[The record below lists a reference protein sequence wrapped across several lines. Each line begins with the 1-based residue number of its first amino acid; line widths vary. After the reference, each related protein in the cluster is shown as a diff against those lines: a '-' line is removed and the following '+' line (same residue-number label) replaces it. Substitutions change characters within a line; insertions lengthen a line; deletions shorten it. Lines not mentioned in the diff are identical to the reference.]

1 MKKAS
6 YLLLVLLMLQAC
18 TDSYHVFSNKYPVS
32 YSCKMSTPP
41 FNSINTLGYF
51 LSVRPTATRD
61 GYKVRYPNGTERE
74 YPYTEVQNRVFQFGL
89 AGLIIGK
96 PYFGEGEVYA
106 YDLGCPRCD
115 RASARLSVGID
126 GMASCARCET
136 TYNLNSEGVAITGN
150 SRPLYRYR
158 TTLNGDILMVHN

>member
-6 YLLLVLLMLQAC
+6 YLFFVLLMLQAC
-18 TDSYHVFSNKYPVS
+18 SDSYHVFSNKYPVS
-32 YSCKMSTPP
+32 YSCKVSTHP

-51 LSVRPTATRD
+51 LSVRPTASHN
-61 GYKVRYPNGTERE
+61 GYKVKLPTGAEQE
-74 YPYTEVQNRVFQFGL
+74 YPYTEVQSRVFQFGL

-106 YDLGCPRCD
+106 YDLGCPQCD

-126 GMASCARCET
+126 GMASCARCDA
-136 TYNLNSEGVAITGN
+136 TYNLNSEGVAIAGN

-158 TTLNGDILMVHN
+158 TMLNGDILMVHN